1 MIQRVRSTTI
11 VSVRRNGMAA
21 MAGDGQV
28 SVGQTI
34 MKVKARKVRLL
45 KDGKVIAGF
54 AGAAADA
61 FALFD
66 RFESKMDE
74 YRGNLQR
81 AAVELAKDWRKDRF
95 LRRLDALLAVMNTE
109 TSFVISGNGDVIEPD
124 DGILAI
130 GSGGG
135 YALTAARVL
144 MKHTELSAKDIAVEA
159 LLAASNICVYT
170 NQEITVE
177 TIPATT
183 PQ

>member
-1 MIQRVRSTTI
+1 MIEKIRSTTI
-11 VSVRRNGMAA
+11 VAVRRNGEAA

-28 SVGQTI
+28 SVGSTI
-34 MKVKARKVRLL
+34 MKEKARKVRLL
-45 KDGKVIAGF
+45 KDGRVIAGF

-74 YRGNLQR
+74 FRGNLQR
-81 AAVELAKDWRKDRF
+81 SAVELAKDWRKDRF

-144 MKHTELSAKDIAVEA
+144 LKHTNMSAKEIATEA
-159 LLAASNICVYT
+159 LLAAANVCVYT
-170 NQEITVE
+170 NKEITVE
-177 TIPATT
+177 TISSPTE
-183 PQ
+183 

>member
-1 MIQRVRSTTI
+1 
-11 VSVRRNGMAA
+11 

-28 SVGQTI
+28 SVGPTI
-34 MKVKARKVRLL
+34 MKEKAHKVRLL

-74 YRGNLQR
+74 FRGNLQR

-144 MKHTELSAKDIAVEA
+144 VKHTNMTAREIAMEA
-159 LLAASNICVYT
+159 LLAAANVCVYT
-170 NQEITVE
+170 NKEITVE

-183 PQ
+183 K